1 MNQSTANTSEAATP
15 VESFR
20 AERQATATSVVGISP
35 VDGNVA
41 TVFARIAWESV
52 VPTPLLDAAVAVL
65 SGAPAWTNLASL
77 WWAESAQGKPKRD
90 AIARQLRWA
99 ALAMIP
105 AAFVPYTG
113 WGLLLFVLGCAGAR
127 LCWGGMITI
136 RSTLWRCMY
145 PAKERGRYAGWM
157 SIITALTLAMAG
169 ATSGMLLER
178 DHQTFRIILLV
189 GAIALW
195 LGSILYR
202 RIPAPAEPKLIEQ
215 ERAEHRPKPRPW
227 RDAIAILQKDR
238 GFSRY
243 MAAMFVFGSG
253 NLMAMP
259 IIIQVIRE
267 RFEQGYFGGILL
279 GSTLPMLVLPFAV
292 PRWAKFFDRVHI
304 LRYRLVHGWFF
315 VSANVFLLTA
325 SLTGT
330 LWLLFL
336 AISIRALAMAG
347 GSIGW
352 TLGHLD
358 YAPPGQAGRYM
369 GVHVTLTG
377 LRGVVAP
384 GIGALAY
391 RTVEVAQPGQGGMA
405 FILCVV
411 LSFAGMLMFRRSVQL
426 DAGAAT
432 GRRSEG
438 ES

>member
-1 MNQSTANTSEAATP
+1 
-15 VESFR
+15 
-20 AERQATATSVVGISP
+20 
-35 VDGNVA
+35 
-41 TVFARIAWESV
+41 
-52 VPTPLLDAAVAVL
+52 
-65 SGAPAWTNLASL
+65 
-77 WWAESAQGKPKRD
+77 
-90 AIARQLRWA
+90 
-99 ALAMIP
+99 
-105 AAFVPYTG
+105 
-113 WGLLLFVLGCAGAR
+113 
-127 LCWGGMITI
+127 
-136 RSTLWRCMY
+136 
-145 PAKERGRYAGWM
+145 
-157 SIITALTLAMAG
+157 
-169 ATSGMLLER
+169 
-178 DHQTFRIILLV
+178 
-189 GAIALW
+189 
-195 LGSILYR
+195 
-202 RIPAPAEPKLIEQ
+202 
-215 ERAEHRPKPRPW
+215 
-227 RDAIAILQKDR
+227 
-238 GFSRY
+238 

-377 LRGVVAP
+377 LRGLVAP
-384 GIGALAY
+384 VIGALTY

-405 FILCVV
+405 FILCVG
-411 LSFAGMLMFRRSVQL
+411 LSIAGMLMFRLSVQL
-426 DAGAAT
+426 DAGDAT
-432 GRRSEG
+432 GRRGEG